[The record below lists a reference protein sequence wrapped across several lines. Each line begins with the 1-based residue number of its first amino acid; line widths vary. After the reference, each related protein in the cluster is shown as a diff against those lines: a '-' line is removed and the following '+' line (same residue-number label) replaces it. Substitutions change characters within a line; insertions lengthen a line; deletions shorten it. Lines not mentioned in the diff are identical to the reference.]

1 MLKKLRNNKINIKKV
16 LTGLV
21 WDDIVLLVLEKG
33 KTVNDS
39 AKQTFEKKKL
49 LKKSCWQVSTNLLK

>member
-39 AKQTFEKKKL
+39 AKQTFEKKKT
-49 LKKSCWQVSTNLLK
+49 S